1 MTRLVSQEWGRTQ
14 GRASE
19 VNEILARLAH
29 QGNQL
34 SARLRTGKYAATKPK
49 TVSESV
55 RYKRVAVARSQQLV
69 ASSFSPPIFR
79 IPISPTQKCK
89 LPATQFA
96 CAATTYNDLLP
107 PTPLTSNSQFEN
119 PLPPN
124 RHSPKSLSQIVI
136 PSATRN
142 LLSAGDTSHPVPHSI
157 ALFAIEFRLPLTLDT
172 ELSKFSASAPT
183 PSSSHLPRSSAPAT
197 LPAQTSPRA
206 TALPSRRLPAVP
218 AP

>member
-136 PSATRN
+136 PSAARN
-142 LLSAGDTSHPVPHSI
+142 LLVPGDSAPNRPPPTSASPSEIRSI
-157 ALFAIEFRLPLTLDT
+157 QRLP
-172 ELSKFSASAPT
+172 ET
-183 PSSSHLPRSSAPAT
+183 PPPRPR
-197 LPAQTSPRA
+197 LLRPGTS
-206 TALPSRRLPAVP
+206 LCLCVSLVNDS
-218 AP
+218 